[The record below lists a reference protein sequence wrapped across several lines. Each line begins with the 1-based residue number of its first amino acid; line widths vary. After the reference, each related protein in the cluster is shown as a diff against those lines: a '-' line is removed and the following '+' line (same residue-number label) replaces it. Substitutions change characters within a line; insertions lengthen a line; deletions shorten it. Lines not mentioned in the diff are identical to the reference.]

1 MLNYVPPNLY
11 AEGLPPQ
18 GDGVRR
24 WVLCM
29 VTRIGGQALVS
40 EISAL
45 SKLAQLSPF
54 HHMEVQ

>member
-1 MLNYVPPNLY
+1 
-11 AEGLPPQ
+11 
-18 GDGVRR
+18 
-24 WVLCM
+24 M